1 MCRREVGWAAG
12 LCPRMVKKGIFR
24 ILRRDIM
31 LAIKN
36 VKIYTIT
43 NGIITGNV
51 VVDEQGKIVGVGDVE
66 IPRGAEV
73 IDGTGKVVMPGMI
86 EAHGHAGVYEE
97 SLGWEGSDGNEMTDP
112 VTPHIRALD
121 AINPH
126 EDGIREAL
134 EHSVTAMCVLP
145 GSANVIGGQGV
156 VVHMYG
162 NTVEEMIIKEAGG
175 LKIAFGE
182 NPKRVYSNQKKM
194 PSTRMATAA
203 LLRESLVK
211 AQNYLDKLEKAKT
224 DPEKAP
230 ERDLRMEV
238 LAKVLKREL
247 PVRAHAHRADDI
259 MTALRIA
266 KEFNLD
272 ISIEHCTEGHKI
284 VNELKE
290 AGVWAIVGP
299 TLSNRSKVEL
309 KELSFN
315 TLKTL
320 YDAGIPVAITM
331 DHPVV
336 PVGYMPTVAAHAVKA
351 GLPYEEALKAITINP
366 AKVLGIDAEYGSIE
380 QGKMADLVL
389 WSGDPLDVQS
399 RAEKVF
405 IHGQIVHEA

>member
-1 MCRREVGWAAG
+1 
-12 LCPRMVKKGIFR
+12 
-24 ILRRDIM
+24 M

-134 EHSVTAMCVLP
+134 EHGVTAMCVLP

-299 TLSNRSKVEL
+299 TLSNRCKVEL

-380 QGKMADLVL
+380 LGKMADLVL

-399 RAEKVF
+399 RVEKVF

>member
-1 MCRREVGWAAG
+1 
-12 LCPRMVKKGIFR
+12 
-24 ILRRDIM
+24 M

-134 EHSVTAMCVLP
+134 EHGVTAMCVLP

-331 DHPVV
+331 DRPVV

-399 RAEKVF
+399 RVEKVF

>member
-1 MCRREVGWAAG
+1 
-12 LCPRMVKKGIFR
+12 
-24 ILRRDIM
+24 M

-134 EHSVTAMCVLP
+134 EHGVTAMCVLP

-175 LKIAFGE
+175 LKIAVGE

-399 RAEKVF
+399 RVEKVF